1 MLLVPLIILALL
13 FLVGAI
19 ALGIGHKGWNW
30 GTIVAA
36 WLILLTSVGAFFLV
50 GMLGQREREWRKVV
64 AAYEAA
70 IARERDA
77 LVPTGGKQLRPDPA
91 SKPIATLENERDRWA
106 RVRDTINTW
115 RGRHWDSAD
124 FVPPAEGRPG
134 TITISG
140 LENSTLHPG
149 AELYVFDTTPIEQGG
164 RFLGAYRVDAVDKN
178 VFKVSNISVP
188 DDADLKALAQ
198 PRDGQVVVY
207 EDLPIDRSIAFYR
220 TAVPAPPGGDAAAG
234 DAAQA
239 PTEPL
244 DGSAGPRKSDPEAM
258 LRHLEGKLDELRLH
272 DTVIAG
278 AASSPTDGQD
288 ATPSDGQDAAAADG
302 GTAPG
307 ESGPVADPTASP
319 TPPLG
324 VRWARVVFHK
334 AFDYTWPDGTTSVFR
349 EGEVLPSIP
358 ADQVAVLRERGA
370 DFTSTW
376 SIPPGLYW
384 ANVEFKQAH
393 SFQRPQG
400 EPLEFEPGRTV
411 QFDLETAKGLEAEG
425 VATIASV
432 VFRRPLADGNVA
444 LRGAG
449 QLQSNGKAL
458 PFEVV
463 GLVVMRRI
471 LEEDKRSIDSSIG
484 QLAGAKASADEE
496 ISRRKTEQA
505 ELVDDID
512 HWNRDVDAAERTAAA
527 FQARLSTVRR
537 ELATEEK
544 AIGELGRDLT
554 ATIDSLTRAIDQSAP
569 APARPPVPT
578 DIGR

>member
-50 GMLGQREREWRKVV
+50 GMLGQRERQWRKVV

-77 LVPTGGKQLRPDPA
+77 LVPAGGKLRPDPA
-91 SKPIATLENERDRWA
+91 SKPIATLENERDRWG

-115 RGRHWDSAD
+115 RGRHWDNAD

-134 TITISG
+134 TITIAG
-140 LENSTLHPG
+140 LESSTINPG
-149 AELYVFDTTPIEQGG
+149 AELYVFDSTPIEQGG

-188 DDADLKALAQ
+188 DAADRKALAQ
-198 PRDGQVVVY
+198 PRNGQVAVY

-220 TAVPAPPGGDAAAG
+220 TAVPAPPGGDAAG
-234 DAAQA
+234 DAAETS
-239 PTEPL
+239 TELL

-258 LRHLEGKLDELRLH
+258 LRHLEGKLEELRLH

-278 AASSPTDGQD
+278 AEANAAAPPTDGE
-288 ATPSDGQDAAAADG
+288 DAAATDG
-302 GTAPG
+302 EIAPG
-307 ESGPVADPTASP
+307 ATRPVADPMASL

-324 VRWARVVFHK
+324 VRWARVVFNR

-349 EGEVLPSIP
+349 AGEVLPSIP
-358 ADQVAVLRERGA
+358 ADQIAVLRERGA

-384 ANVEFKQAH
+384 ANVEFKQPH
-393 SFQRPQG
+393 SFLRPQG

-425 VATIASV
+425 VATITSV

-471 LEEDKRSIDSSIG
+471 LEEDKRSIDASIG
-484 QLAGAKASADEE
+484 QLTGAKASTDEE
-496 ISRRKTEQA
+496 IALRKTEQA
-505 ELVDDID
+505 EFDDDIE
-512 HWNRDVDAAERTAAA
+512 HWNLDVDAAERTASA
-527 FQARLSTVRR
+527 FETRLSSVRR
-537 ELATEEK
+537 ELATAEK
-544 AIGELGRDLT
+544 AIGALGRDLT
-554 ATIDSLTRAIDQSAP
+554 AMTDALTRAIDQSAP
-569 APARPPVPT
+569 APSRPPVPT

>member
-50 GMLGQREREWRKVV
+50 GMLGQRERQWRKVV

-77 LVPTGGKQLRPDPA
+77 LVPAGGKLRPDPA

-115 RGRHWDSAD
+115 RGRHWENAD

-134 TITISG
+134 TITIAG
-140 LENSTLHPG
+140 LESSTINPG

-188 DDADLKALAQ
+188 DAADIKALAQ
-198 PRDGQVVVY
+198 PRNGQVAVY

-220 TAVPAPPGGDAAAG
+220 TAVPAPPGGDAAG
-234 DAAQA
+234 DAAETS
-239 PTEPL
+239 TELL

-258 LRHLEGKLDELRLH
+258 LRHLEGKLEELRLH

-278 AASSPTDGQD
+278 AEANAAAPPTDGE
-288 ATPSDGQDAAAADG
+288 DAAATDG
-302 GTAPG
+302 EIAPG
-307 ESGPVADPTASP
+307 ATRPVADPMVSQ

-324 VRWARVVFHK
+324 VRWARVVFNK

-349 EGEVLPSIP
+349 AGEVLPSIP

-425 VATIASV
+425 VATITSV

-471 LEEDKRSIDSSIG
+471 LEDDKRSIDSSIG
-484 QLAGAKASADEE
+484 LLTGAKASTDEE
-496 ISRRKTEQA
+496 IALRKTEQA
-505 ELVDDID
+505 ELDDDIE
-512 HWNRDVDAAERTAAA
+512 HWNLDVDAAERTAAA
-527 FQARLSTVRR
+527 FEARLSTVRR
-537 ELATEEK
+537 VLATEEK
-544 AIGELGRDLT
+544 AIGALGRDLT

-569 APARPPVPT
+569 APSRPPVPT

>member
-1 MLLVPLIILALL
+1 MLLVPLIILTLL

-64 AAYEAA
+64 AAYEAR

-77 LVPTGGKQLRPDPA
+77 LVPAGGKLRPDPA
-91 SKPIATLENERDRWA
+91 SKPIPTLENERDRWA

-115 RGRHWDSAD
+115 RGRHWDNAD

-134 TITISG
+134 TITIAG
-140 LENSTLHPG
+140 LENSTINPG

-164 RFLGAYRVDAVDKN
+164 RFLGAYRVDAVEKN
-178 VFKVSNISVP
+178 FFKVSNISVP
-188 DDADLKALAQ
+188 DAADLKALAQ
-198 PRDGQVVVY
+198 PRDGQVAVY

-220 TAVPAPPGGDAAAG
+220 TAVPAPPGSDATAG
-234 DAAQA
+234 DAGQA
-239 PTEPL
+239 PTEQL

-258 LRHLEGKLDELRLH
+258 LRHLEGKLEELRLH
-272 DTVIAG
+272 DTVIAAAEAG
-278 AASSPTDGQD
+278 ATVPPTDGE
-288 ATPSDGQDAAAADG
+288 DG
-302 GTAPG
+302 GATDGEIAPG
-307 ESGPVADPTASP
+307 ATRPVADPMASQ

-324 VRWARVVFHK
+324 VRWARVVFNK

-349 EGEVLPSIP
+349 AGELLPSIP
-358 ADQVAVLRERGA
+358 ADQIAVLRERGA

-384 ANVEFKQAH
+384 ANVEFKQPH

-411 QFDLETAKGLEAEG
+411 QFDLETAKGLEAEA
-425 VATIASV
+425 VATITSV

-471 LEEDKRSIDSSIG
+471 LEEEKRSIDSSIG
-484 QLAGAKASADEE
+484 QLAGAKASTDEE
-496 ISRRKTEQA
+496 IALRKTEQA
-505 ELVDDID
+505 ELDDDID
-512 HWNRDVDAAERTAAA
+512 HWNRDVDASERTAAA
-527 FQARLSTVRR
+527 FAARLSTVRR
-537 ELATEEK
+537 ELATAEK
-544 AIGELGRDLT
+544 AIGDLGRDLT

-569 APARPPVPT
+569 APSRPPVPT
-578 DIGR
+578 NIGR

>member
-50 GMLGQREREWRKVV
+50 GMLGQRERQWRKVV
-64 AAYEAA
+64 ASYEAA
-70 IARERDA
+70 IAREREA
-77 LVPTGGKQLRPDPA
+77 LVPAGGKLRPDPA

-115 RGRHWDSAD
+115 RGRHWENAD

-134 TITISG
+134 TITITG
-140 LENSTLHPG
+140 LESTTINPG

-188 DDADLKALAQ
+188 DAADLKALAQ
-198 PRDGQVVVY
+198 PRDGQVAVY

-220 TAVPAPPGGDAAAG
+220 TAVPAPPGGDAAG
-234 DAAQA
+234 DAAA
-239 PTEPL
+239 ASTEQL

-258 LRHLEGKLDELRLH
+258 LRHLEGKLEELRLH

-278 AASSPTDGQD
+278 AEAGATAAPTDGE
-288 ATPSDGQDAAAADG
+288 DAAAADG
-302 GTAPG
+302 EIAPG
-307 ESGPVADPTASP
+307 ATRPVADPMASRA
-319 TPPLG
+319 PPLG
-324 VRWARVVFHK
+324 VRWARVVFNE
-334 AFDYTWPDGTTSVFR
+334 AFDYTWPDGTTSAFR
-349 EGEVLPSIP
+349 AGEVLPSIP

-425 VATIASV
+425 VATITSV

-471 LEEDKRSIDSSIG
+471 LEDDKRSIDSSIG
-484 QLAGAKASADEE
+484 LLNGAKASTGEE
-496 ISRRKTEQA
+496 IALRKTEQA
-505 ELVDDID
+505 ELDDDID

-527 FQARLSTVRR
+527 FEARLSTVRR
-537 ELATEEK
+537 ELVTAEK
-544 AIGELGRDLT
+544 AIGALGRDLT
-554 ATIDSLTRAIDQSAP
+554 ATTESLTRAIDQSAP
-569 APARPPVPT
+569 APSRPPVPT
-578 DIGR
+578 NIDR

>member
-50 GMLGQREREWRKVV
+50 GMLGQRERQWRKVV

-77 LVPTGGKQLRPDPA
+77 LVPAGGKLRPDPA

-115 RGRHWDSAD
+115 RGRHWDNAD

-134 TITISG
+134 TITIAG
-140 LENSTLHPG
+140 LESSTINPG

-188 DDADLKALAQ
+188 DAADIKALAQ
-198 PRDGQVVVY
+198 PRNGQVAVY

-220 TAVPAPPGGDAAAG
+220 TAVPAPPGGDAAG
-234 DAAQA
+234 DAAETS
-239 PTEPL
+239 TELL

-258 LRHLEGKLDELRLH
+258 LRHLEGKLEELRLH

-278 AASSPTDGQD
+278 AEANAAAPPTDGE
-288 ATPSDGQDAAAADG
+288 DAAATDG
-302 GTAPG
+302 EIAPG
-307 ESGPVADPTASP
+307 ATRPVADPMASL

-324 VRWARVVFHK
+324 VRWARVVFNR

-349 EGEVLPSIP
+349 AGEVLPSIP

-425 VATIASV
+425 VATITSV

-471 LEEDKRSIDSSIG
+471 LEDDKRSIDSSIG
-484 QLAGAKASADEE
+484 LLTGAKASTDEE
-496 ISRRKTEQA
+496 IALRKTEQA
-505 ELVDDID
+505 EFDDDIE
-512 HWNRDVDAAERTAAA
+512 HWNLDVDAAERTAAA
-527 FQARLSTVRR
+527 FETRLASVRR
-537 ELATEEK
+537 ELATAEK
-544 AIGELGRDLT
+544 AIGALGRDLT
-554 ATIDSLTRAIDQSAP
+554 AMTDALTRAIDQSAP
-569 APARPPVPT
+569 APSRPPVPT